1 MNKEIIQRYIQT
13 ALSNWFPWEVP
24 DKILDNT
31 RDILDSWKFVVWFW
45 YKLIYDVEWWYQ
57 HFDLIEIITSKE
69 FIEAIVEYIWWNN
82 TPATLFKIKFHY
94 TCKKDLIDTITTEQ
108 AIAIRDNHLEAF
120 ILKIL
125 WDES

>member
-1 MNKEIIQRYIQT
+1 MNKETIERYIQT
-13 ALSNWFPWEVP
+13 ALDNWLPWEVP

-69 FIEAIVEYIWWNN
+69 FIEAIARWTSKEWDIYPSIIHN
-82 TPATLFKIKFHY
+82 
-94 TCKKDLIDTITTEQ
+94 ITTEQ
-108 AIAIRDNHLEAF
+108 ALAIRDTYLEAF
-120 ILKIL
+120 ILKIR